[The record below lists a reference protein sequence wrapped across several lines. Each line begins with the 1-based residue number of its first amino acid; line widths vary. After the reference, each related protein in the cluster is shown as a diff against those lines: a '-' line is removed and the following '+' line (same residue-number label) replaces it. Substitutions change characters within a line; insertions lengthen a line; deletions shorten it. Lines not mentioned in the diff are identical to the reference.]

1 MSKRAID
8 EVEDRATKQV
18 RTTLEQPTKAKADD
32 EGMGEFED
40 QWGDEE
46 ESDGEVVEHDAEAE
60 EENGDEDSEELIVYT
75 VLRRSELTKVVGL
88 QWK

>member
-8 EVEDRATKQV
+8 ETEDRATKQV
-18 RTTLEQPTKAKADD
+18 RTTLEQPAKAKADD

-46 ESDGEVVEHDAEAE
+46 ESDGEVIEHDADAE
-60 EENGDEDSEELIVYT
+60 MENGDEDSAYLVAYMRCICT
-75 VLRRSELTKVVGL
+75 T
-88 QWK
+88 

>member
-8 EVEDRATKQV
+8 ETEDRASKQV
-18 RTTLEQPTKAKADD
+18 RTTLAQPTKAKADD

-46 ESDGEVVEHDAEAE
+46 ESDGEVVEHDAEAD
-60 EENGDEDSEELIVYT
+60 EENGDEDSEGVMTCTI
-75 VLRRSELTKVVGL
+75 LRPSELTDLIGL
-88 QWK
+88 

>member
-8 EVEDRATKQV
+8 DTEDRATKQV

-46 ESDGEVVEHDAEAE
+46 ESDGEIVEHDAEAE
-60 EENGDEDSEELIVYT
+60 EENGDEDSEDLVTCILLRLSGLTDLI
-75 VLRRSELTKVVGL
+75 GL
-88 QWK
+88 